1 MGADFIANA
10 TEERAELE
18 GDEGTESLL
27 IGFVEGLIAESGSA
41 FEETCEG
48 KRELGKVSGLETT
61 PDEDG

>member
-1 MGADFIANA
+1 MRAYFIANA
-10 TEERAELE
+10 TEEGAELE

-27 IGFVEGLIAESGSA
+27 IGFMEGLITESGSA

-48 KRELGKVSGLETT
+48 EGKLGKVSSLETT